1 MIGHLSGT
9 LRRRAMPLVIVE
21 AGGVGY
27 ELTVS
32 LATLEQLPPE
42 GRPVALEVLTLWR
55 NESLQLFGF
64 TTPEEKALFG
74 ILTAVPGIG
83 PRLGMALLSSLS
95 VGELVSAVHQE
106 RASTLQAVPG
116 IGKKTAER
124 LILELRDK
132 LKDWR
137 GGAPGAAGTAGGGPA
152 GALER
157 DAAGALE
164 NLGYKPAEIQAA
176 LARVPVSG
184 EGEGLAAL
192 VRAALRELGA
202 RP

>member
-9 LRRRAMPLVIVE
+9 LRRKAMPQVIVD

-64 TTPEEKALFG
+64 TTPDEKALFG

-95 VGELVSAVHQE
+95 VGELVSAVRHE
-106 RASTLQAVPG
+106 RAATLQAVPG
-116 IGKKTAER
+116 IGRKTAER
-124 LILELRDK
+124 LILELRDR

-137 GGAPGAAGTAGGGPA
+137 ADAPGAPAASPA
-152 GALER
+152 GAAGVLER
-157 DAAGALE
+157 DAASALE
-164 NLGYKPAEIQAA
+164 NLGYRPAEVQAA
-176 LARVPVSG
+176 LARVAAGGTSLD
-184 EGEGLAAL
+184 LAAL

>member
-9 LRRRAMPLVIVE
+9 LRRKAMPQVIVD

-64 TTPEEKALFG
+64 TTPDEKALFG

-95 VGELVSAVHQE
+95 VGELVSAVRQE
-106 RASTLQAVPG
+106 RAATLQAVPG
-116 IGKKTAER
+116 IGRKTAER
-124 LILELRDK
+124 LILELRDR

-137 GGAPGAAGTAGGGPA
+137 ADTPGAPAGSPTGAAGV
-152 GALER
+152 LER
-157 DAAGALE
+157 DAASALE
-164 NLGYKPAEIQAA
+164 NLGYRPAEVQAA
-176 LARVPVSG
+176 LARVAAGGASLD
-184 EGEGLAAL
+184 LAAL

>member
-1 MIGHLSGT
+1 
-9 LRRRAMPLVIVE
+9 MPQVIVDV
-21 AGGVGY
+21 GGVGH

-32 LATLEQLPPE
+32 LATLENLPPE
-42 GRPVALEVLTLWR
+42 GRVVELEVLTLWR

-64 TTPEEKALFG
+64 VTPDEKSLFG
-74 ILTAVPGIG
+74 TLTAVPGIG

-106 RASTLQAVPG
+106 RAATLQGVPG

-124 LILELRDK
+124 LILELRDR

-137 GGAPGAAGTAGGGPA
+137 GVPATSGAAEA
-152 GALER
+152 GAATTLER
-157 DAAGALE
+157 DAASALE
-164 NLGYKPAEIQAA
+164 NLGYKPAEVQAA
-176 LARVPVSG
+176 LARVPAAGKSA
-184 EGEGLAAL
+184 GLAAL

-202 RP
+202 RR